1 MKKPLHIWISMF
13 LTMLFVASLCTSVY
27 ADVDMT
33 LALEKVG
40 EIQEAKLDYK
50 SIKVYPAGLITEDA
64 EGNSMYST
72 RWEIIIWT
80 EAMEKS
86 NASRR
91 NCSWCTTLKPGRIPA
106 AS

>member
-1 MKKPLHIWISMF
+1 MKRLKKTRYVWFSMF
-13 LTMLFVASLCTSVY
+13 LIILFVASLCTSVY

-33 LALEKVG
+33 LTLEKVG

-50 SIKVYPAGLITEDA
+50 SIKVYPAGF
-64 EGNSMYST
+64 
-72 RWEIIIWT
+72 